1 MRSPQA
7 PGLPRQPACHGCF
20 CSSGE
25 ALPLPVGSSHPN
37 VSLGEHGAFSPGG
50 VSPSPSSGR
59 ITPGEAAIMDDTD
72 KPPQTG
78 SYRTPPNLTK
88 GGLVFEFLHLG
99 RQRLID
105 FGRCPSKRLSE
116 GREPEEPP
124 CRAAS
129 LAGDLQGA
137 SAEGEASPLPAS
149 RALRGG
155 SRACR
160 LGSSPD
166 RAGIGRRPPQC
177 HCALSQ

>member
-1 MRSPQA
+1 MGVS
-7 PGLPRQPACHGCF
+7 
-20 CSSGE
+20 
-25 ALPLPVGSSHPN
+25 ALLGKPCPCPWGAVTPMLASENMEPFPL
-37 VSLGEHGAFSPGG
+37 GG

-129 LAGDLQGA
+129 LAGDLRGA
-137 SAEGEASPLPAS
+137 SAEGEASPPPAS